1 MIHVIAVITT
11 QPGQRA
17 TLLRAFHEN
26 TAAVRAEVGC
36 IEYTAVVDREGTPAP
51 YGADTFVV
59 VEKWQTIEDL
69 RAHAA
74 APHMVAY
81 SQRTKELVKERAIHV
96 LTPA

>member
-1 MIHVIAVITT
+1 MIHVVAVITT
-11 QPGQRA
+11 QPGQRE
-17 TLLRAFHEN
+17 TVLRAFHDNSE
-26 TAAVRAEVGC
+26 AVRAEVGYV
-36 IEYTAVVDREGTPAP
+36 EYTAVVDHAGSPAP
-51 YGADTFVV
+51 YGPDTFVV

-81 SQRTKELVKERAIHV
+81 SHKTKELIKERAIHV

>member
-1 MIHVIAVITT
+1 LS
-11 QPGQRA
+11 R
-17 TLLRAFHEN
+17 
-26 TAAVRAEVGC
+26 
-36 IEYTAVVDREGTPAP
+36 
-51 YGADTFVV
+51 ADTFVV

-81 SQRTKELVKERAIHV
+81 SQKTKELVKERAIHV